1 MQILKLLMMKRNNYK
16 FILFLTVSFLFCSDY
31 FHSEKSVNWYTGH
44 INIFY
49 NDLNYNELGTEINLN
64 NLKIERNLSGL
75 SSLPRISLEF
85 VTIFLF
91 TVLVIFFKDNNNLK
105 FVSIMA
111 LYAVAA
117 MKIIPS
123 VAKILQDES
132 SIEQT
137 IKELL
142 ARPVTT
148 E

>member
-1 MQILKLLMMKRNNYK
+1 MNFFNYYK
-16 FILFLTVSFLFCSDY
+16 FIKINSKVDMY
-31 FHSEKSVNWYTGH
+31 IGQINSV
-44 INIFY
+44 I
-49 NDLNYNELGTEINLN
+49 LN
-64 NLKIERNLSGL
+64 NLKIERNLSVL

-123 VAKILQDES
+123 VAKILQAFQFISGSYFFDFFS
-132 SIEQT
+132 QILT
-137 IKELL
+137 VKNLNFL
-142 ARPVTT
+142 K
-148 E
+148 